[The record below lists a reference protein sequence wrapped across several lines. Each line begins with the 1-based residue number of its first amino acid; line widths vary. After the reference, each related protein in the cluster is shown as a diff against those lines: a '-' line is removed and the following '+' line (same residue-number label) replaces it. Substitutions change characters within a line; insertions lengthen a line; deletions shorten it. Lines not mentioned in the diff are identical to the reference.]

1 MTYRSLA
8 VLSVLTGLVAACEGP
23 KPAAAAAAEV
33 APVATAPPAST
44 VKKGKTFYYSPFV
57 VQVPESKMAFTTI
70 TFKDVGLQRDSHEPS
85 DPLLETIAHSI
96 AYQLQAT
103 PGLDVEHSIVE
114 YDERL
119 IDPANHLA
127 CETHHLYVDVW
138 NSDDTWGYSLWSG
151 CSEADNF
158 AWKEVAMPQG
168 VTDLPE
174 RVRPLADNIA
184 DTLAEAHLDGCFTKS
199 C

>member
-1 MTYRSLA
+1 MTYRSLV
-8 VLSVLTGLVAACEGP
+8 VLSVLTGLFAACEAP
-23 KPAAAAAAEV
+23 KPVASTVAEV
-33 APVATAPPAST
+33 APPAAT

-70 TFKDVGLQRDSHEPS
+70 TFKDVGLQRESPEPS

-96 AYQLQAT
+96 AYRLQAT
-103 PGLDVEHSIVE
+103 PALDVRQSIVE

-119 IDPANHLA
+119 IDPSNHLA

-138 NSDDTWGYSLWSG
+138 NSDHTWGYSLWSG

-158 AWKEVAMPQG
+158 AWKEVAIPADAD
-168 VTDLPE
+168 DLPE

-184 DTLAEAHLDGCFTKS
+184 ESLAEAHVDGCFNKS